1 MSLEREFL
9 FISVRHS
16 FSHLILPGIRV
27 PLESSTTRTTTR
39 AGETGGEKLLSREDV
54 TEMAEQRLQNY
65 GTYLNIG
72 EPQSRKVYRRRGAIP
87 LSNRQRDTTLGNASD
102 DDARRSKLQR
112 FNKSIRPRGGVKSLT
127 GNGMGGETEPEDYD
141 KPKKMKKIGE
151 PVQCVRVHRF
161 EIKYV
166 NVTTS
171 FSFP

>member
-39 AGETGGEKLLSREDV
+39 AGETGGEKLLSLEDV

-72 EPQSRKVYRRRGAIP
+72 EPQSRKVYRRRF
-87 LSNRQRDTTLGNASD
+87 LSRTDNATQLWEMRATMTLVGRNYRDLINPSVLEA
-102 DDARRSKLQR
+102 
-112 FNKSIRPRGGVKSLT
+112 V
-127 GNGMGGETEPEDYD
+127 
-141 KPKKMKKIGE
+141 
-151 PVQCVRVHRF
+151 
-161 EIKYV
+161 
-166 NVTTS
+166 
-171 FSFP
+171 